1 MTIRIVIDSTCD
13 IPAKIAGEL
22 GITVI
27 PDYINVD
34 GSSYLDGVD
43 LTRRE
48 FYERLPGWKTPP
60 TTAAPGVG
68 TFQRVYERLA
78 GEGASAI
85 LSLHPPDKF
94 STLANVARL
103 AGANVSSAPVTVVS
117 GGFLTL
123 GGGFVAAAAARAAHA
138 GHSLAEV
145 VRLVHDLAGR
155 TFTFAGLDTLEYLRR
170 SGRVPHLVA
179 RLGSWLRIFPILKL
193 HLDEIDMDMVRT
205 RARVMD
211 RVIRLVEVLGPLETL
226 GIVHTN
232 APERALELRHCAAHL
247 FPPGVE
253 PWVVDVTPVLGS
265 HVGPGAVGLSAVRAA
280 K

>member
-1 MTIRIVIDSTCD
+1 MTIRIVTDSTCD
-13 IPAKIAGEL
+13 LPAKIAGDL

-34 GSSYLDGVD
+34 GNSYLDGVD

-48 FYERLPGWKTPP
+48 FYERLPAWKTPP
-60 TTAAPGVG
+60 TTAAPGVD
-68 TFQRVYERLA
+68 TFQKVYAGLA
-78 GEGASAI
+78 AEGASAI

-94 STLANVARL
+94 SNLANVARL
-103 AGANVSSAPVTVVS
+103 AGGVVPGAPVTVVA

-123 GGGFVAAAAARAAHA
+123 GGGFIAAAAARAARA
-138 GHSLAEV
+138 GRTLAEV
-145 VRLVHDLAGR
+145 VHLVHDLVGR
-155 TFTFAGLDTLEYLRR
+155 TYTFAGLDTLDYLRR

-205 RARVMD
+205 RARVIE
-211 RVIRLVEVLGPLETL
+211 RVIRLVEALGPLETL
-226 GIVHTN
+226 GIIHAN
-232 APERALELRHCAAHL
+232 APQRALELRQRAAHL
-247 FPPGVE
+247 FPPGAE